1 MVNGRTTTDNLIN
14 LQHRGD
20 NEEVKSSCNATG
32 TSYRET
38 SLTLKHPDFF
48 ETKPLPNDNH
58 LQVSHDNF
66 ILHGGQRSN
75 N

>member
-1 MVNGRTTTDNLIN
+1 MVNGRSTTDNVVN

-32 TSYRET
+32 TSYRES

-48 ETKPLPNDNH
+48 ETKPLPIDNQ
-58 LQVSHDNF
+58 LTHDNLL
-66 ILHGGQRSN
+66 LHDQRSN
-75 N
+75 THQ

>member
-1 MVNGRTTTDNLIN
+1 MVNGRSTTENLVN

-32 TSYRET
+32 TSYRES

-48 ETKPLPNDNH
+48 ETKPLPIDNH
-58 LQVSHDNF
+58 LQVTQDNF
-66 ILHGGQRSN
+66 LLHDQGSN
-75 N
+75 T